1 MSSILTLSGKT
12 SSIVFKVSSET
23 IPSIIYWGERLSS
36 PLNMERDVLL
46 SQDLPVPQAFLDE
59 VVEISLLPEEGQGFF
74 GSPGLTG
81 NADGRNWTTQFKLE
95 ETIKTDHSLKFI
107 CIDVLAKLR
116 ATIEIE
122 LDYETDILQKKIILT
137 NLGKDDYSLQ
147 NLNLTLP
154 VPCFVNEL
162 MVFRGRWT
170 QEFKTDSLNW
180 TEGTYARETRK
191 GRTSNDNIPY
201 LIAGRKGFSEEVGIA
216 YGFHLGWSGNS
227 SYKASVLNDGRKIV
241 QFSEL
246 LLSGEVKLKR
256 NESYESPVT
265 YGTYSSTGLN
275 GITQRFHT
283 FLRRNIIRHK
293 RPIRPVHFNTWEA
306 VYFTHKKE
314 KLFELVDKS
323 AELGIERFILD
334 DGWFNGRDGERAGLG
349 DWFVDEKK
357 YPEGLGKLVDYVNS
371 KGMEFGLWFE
381 PEMVNPDSALFRN
394 HPEWMLKVD
403 GYKQRLGRY
412 QYVINLGNKDAYD
425 YIHERL
431 NSLLSEYN
439 IGYIKWDMNR
449 DLSQPGDSDGK
460 PSVHNQ
466 VVNLYRLLESIGKK
480 HPNVEIES
488 CSSGGARADLGILK
502 YTNRIWTSDCND
514 AHERQ
519 IIQRGF
525 SYFLPPELM
534 GSHFGP
540 SPAHTT
546 GRMAS
551 LKFRILTSL
560 FGHLGFEQD
569 VSTLTDDER
578 KELKEYVK
586 LYKQI
591 RNIIHTGN
599 LYRLDTYDKN
609 ILAFAIISED
619 KSEALLSIA
628 QLAMPE
634 FMLPEK
640 LYMNFLDP
648 VKNYEVTVLDRV
660 AKTAGIM
667 KKEPEWLNK
676 KITLKG
682 EHLAKLGL
690 QLPVMYPDSIL
701 LIQFKSVQV

>member
-12 SSIVFKVSSET
+12 SSIVFKASNET
-23 IPSIIYWGERLSS
+23 IPSVIYWGDRL
-36 PLNMERDVLL
+36 NCNL
-46 SQDLPVPQAFLDE
+46 SEGDIVTTQDLPVPQAFLDE

-74 GSPGLTG
+74 GNPGLIG
-81 NADGRNWTTQFKLE
+81 NADGHSWTTQFKLE
-95 ETIKTDHSLKFI
+95 ETIKNDHSVKFI
-107 CIDVLAKLR
+107 CVDSVAKLR
-116 ATIEIE
+116 ASIELT
-122 LDYETDILQKKIILT
+122 LDYESDILQKKIVLA
-137 NLGKDDYSLQ
+137 NLGDKDYSLQ
-147 NLNLTLP
+147 NLSLSLP
-154 VPCFVNEL
+154 VPSFINEL

-170 QEFKTDSLNW
+170 QEFKTERIDW
-180 TEGTYARETRK
+180 HEGTYARETRK

-201 LIAGRKGFSEEVGIA
+201 LIAGRKGFSEETGTV

-227 SYKASVLNDGRKIV
+227 GYKASVLNDGRRIV

-246 LLSGEVKLKR
+246 LLSGEISLKK
-256 NESYESPVT
+256 NEVYETPIMYAV
-265 YGTYSSTGLN
+265 YSSSGLN
-275 GITQRFHT
+275 GISQGFHS
-283 FLRRNIIRHK
+283 FLRKSDTFINHK
-293 RPIRPVHFNTWEA
+293 RDNRPVHFNTWEA

-334 DGWFNGRDGERAGLG
+334 DGWFRGRDGERAGLG
-349 DWFVDEKK
+349 DWFVDERK
-357 YPEGLGKLVDYVNS
+357 YPEGLGELVKYVNS

-381 PEMVNPDSALFRN
+381 PEMINPDSDLFRN

-403 GYKQRLGRY
+403 EYKQRLGRY
-412 QYVINLGNKDAYD
+412 QYVINLSNEDAYN
-425 YIHERL
+425 YIYQRL
-431 NSLLSEYN
+431 DSLLSQYN

-466 VVNLYRLLESIGKK
+466 VKHLYRLLGSIEEK

-502 YTNRIWTSDCND
+502 YTNRVWASDCND
-514 AHERQ
+514 PHERQ

-525 SYFLPPELM
+525 SYFLPPEIM

-569 VSTLTDDER
+569 VSTLTNYER
-578 KELKEYVK
+578 IELKGYVA
-586 LYKQI
+586 LYKKL
-591 RNIIHTGN
+591 RPLIHTGS
-599 LYRLDTYDKN
+599 LYRLDTSDRN
-609 ILAFAIISED
+609 LLAFAVTSED
-619 KSEALLSIA
+619 KNESILSIA

-640 LYMNFLDP
+640 LYLKFLDP
-648 VKNYEVTVLDRV
+648 DKKYEVDVIDRITP
-660 AKTAGIM
+660 TAGIM
-667 KKEPEWLNK
+667 KKEPDWLNER
-676 KITLKG
+676 ILVNG
-682 EHLAKLGL
+682 ECLAKLGL

-701 LIQFKSVQV
+701 LIRFKSV